1 VAAYRCFLTRGWH
14 VPDLRTIECDHDGEA
29 IVRATMLLNADPE
42 HWGIE
47 VWKDALLLAR
57 VSKSRTLSQQDTLIN

>member
-1 VAAYRCFLTRGWH
+1 MAAYRCFLTRGQH

-29 IVRATMLLNADPE
+29 IVRATMLLDGERE

-47 VWKDALLLAR
+47 VWKDARLVAR
-57 VSKSRTLSQQDTLIN
+57 VSKSRRRAWQDTLAH